1 MKIQNR
7 QIMRMAASYAIMNI
21 GLMYENIRYC
31 QEKDNYNK
39 TINKTHEM
47 TSAEFALRMI

>member
-1 MKIQNR
+1 MFKGVI
-7 QIMRMAASYAIMNI
+7 YANV
-21 GLMYENIRYC
+21 RYC

-39 TINKTHEM
+39 TMNKTHEM

>member
-7 QIMRMAASYAIMNI
+7 QIMRMAASYVIMNI

>member
-7 QIMRMAASYAIMNI
+7 QIWKMATTYVIMNI